1 MNFSTDKTKKA
12 RVEKPIDETEDMSVL
27 HDKIYELPS
36 GIDEEESIDALLF
49 LQHR

>member
-27 HDKIYELPS
+27 HDKIYELTS